1 MAVLTEGKHT
11 AEYMLSEANG
21 SRSRSTGTLILGQNL
36 ESGTVLGTITASGK
50 LTQYDPVAVDGS
62 ESVSAI
68 LYDNIDA
75 TDADVVGVT
84 ISVRDNEV
92 RGSSLTYSVGA
103 DATAIATADAELV
116 ALGMIVR

>member
-68 LYDNIDA
+68 LYDNVDA

-84 ISVRDNEV
+84 TSVRDNEV

-103 DATAIATADAELV
+103 DAAAIAIADAELV